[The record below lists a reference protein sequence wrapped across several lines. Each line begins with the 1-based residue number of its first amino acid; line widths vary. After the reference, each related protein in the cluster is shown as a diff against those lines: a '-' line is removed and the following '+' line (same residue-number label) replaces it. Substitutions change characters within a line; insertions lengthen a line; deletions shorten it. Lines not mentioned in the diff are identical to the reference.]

1 MKYTPKSRPRLALA
15 LWAAP
20 LLLFAQEQPSPEIAG
35 LQKAATD
42 FVEAFNKQD
51 AAAIAALF
59 TEDGEL
65 ADLSSAG
72 LTSGREQ
79 IKARYEE
86 IFADDPPQ
94 MAVEVESVRIV
105 APNLAIEDGTA
116 HFTPG
121 EDEEALPRSVTYTA
135 VLMKNA
141 EGVWQIAST
150 RDLKD
155 STDAAGN
162 LADLADVLK
171 GEWTCR
177 TSDGLK
183 MDFAFGWD
191 KSSKVLSGDT
201 LTTSADGEPMEG
213 NIRIAWDAARKS
225 IVSWTFDGGGGSTF
239 GIWTPTENGWVIRS
253 EGTTADGETMTAN
266 QEFTEESKDILVW
279 AASNRVIDGELQPNS
294 MLRIARQAPE
304 PADLDSSTEITEES
318 DASDPAAAPTE

>member
-1 MKYTPKSRPRLALA
+1 MKHTPKKSRAPLAFA

-20 LLLFAQEQPSPEIAG
+20 MLLFAQEQPSPEIAG
-35 LQKAATD
+35 LQKAASD

-59 TEDGEL
+59 TEDGEM
-65 ADLSSAG
+65 ADLSG
-72 LTSGREQ
+72 TDLTSGREE

-94 MAVEVESVRIV
+94 MAVEVESVRLV
-105 APNLAIEDGTA
+105 ASNLAIEDGTA

-121 EDEEALPRSVTYTA
+121 EDEEAPPRSVTYTA
-135 VLMKNA
+135 VLLKNA
-141 EGVWQIAST
+141 DGIWQIAST

-183 MDFAFGWD
+183 MDLAFGWD
-191 KSSKVLSGDT
+191 KSGKVLSGET

-213 NIRIAWDAARKS
+213 NIRICWDAARKS
-225 IVSWTFDGGGGSTF
+225 IVSWIFDGGGGSTF
-239 GIWTPTENGWVIRS
+239 GIWTPTDDGWVIRS

-266 QEFTEESKDILVW
+266 QEFTQESKDILVW
-279 AASNRVIDGELQPNS
+279 AASNRVVDGELQPDAT
-294 MLRIARQAPE
+294 LRVARQVPE
-304 PADLDSSTEITEES
+304 PADLEPSTETTEVS
-318 DASDPAAAPTE
+318 AASDTANPTE

>member
-1 MKYTPKSRPRLALA
+1 MKPNHPLRTCLALA
-15 LWAAP
+15 LLATSGLAAEESP
-20 LLLFAQEQPSPEIAG
+20 PEIAG

-42 FVEAFNKQD
+42 FVEAYNKQD

-59 TEDGEL
+59 TEDGEM
-65 ADLSSAG
+65 ADLSG
-72 LTSGREQ
+72 TELTSGRGE

-94 MAVEVESVRIV
+94 MAVEVESVRLV

-121 EDEEALPRSVTYTA
+121 KNEEAPPRSVTYTA

-141 EGVWQIAST
+141 DGVWQIAST

-155 STDAAGN
+155 STDAAGQ
-162 LADLADVLK
+162 LADLADVIK

-183 MDFAFGWD
+183 MDIAFGWD
-191 KSSKVLSGDT
+191 KSGKVLSGET

-213 NIRIAWDAARKS
+213 NIRISWDAARKS
-225 IVSWTFDGGGGSTF
+225 IVSWIFDGGGGSTF
-239 GIWTPTENGWVIRS
+239 GIWTPTDDGWVIRS
-253 EGTTADGETMTAN
+253 EGTTADGEIMTAN
-266 QEFTEESKDILVW
+266 QEFTRESKNILIW
-279 AASNRVIDGELQPNS
+279 AATNRVVDGELQPDAT
-294 MLRIARQAPE
+294 LRIARQVPE
-304 PADLDSSTEITEES
+304 PANLESSAETTDEP
-318 DASDPAAAPTE
+318 DASKSANPTE